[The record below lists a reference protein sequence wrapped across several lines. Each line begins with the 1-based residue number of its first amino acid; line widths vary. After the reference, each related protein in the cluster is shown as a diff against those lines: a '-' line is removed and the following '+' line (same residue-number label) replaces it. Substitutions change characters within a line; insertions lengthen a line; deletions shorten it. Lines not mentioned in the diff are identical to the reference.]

1 MKVLSYVLRLTN
13 WLAAVGIGLIGF
25 AWAANI
31 IDINMIAD
39 FIAQIN
45 TNPSTRIIALLLTAY
60 LIMFNLLYFIGSLFT
75 RRYATHIKLSMP
87 NGDFS
92 IALSAIEDS
101 LRRQVKKLPEVYDVH
116 IRIKKDKKSETK
128 PMIIKAYYST
138 REGTNVQDVT
148 AKIQEVV
155 RMRFQEIVEVKE
167 PPVFKIYLTDI
178 VDRDSKKSESK
189 KKEKPELAEYKTYY
203 SGPQYPVDDNQ

>member
-1 MKVLSYVLRLTN
+1 MKVLSYILRLAN
-13 WLAAVGIGLIGF
+13 WLAAVGVGIIGF
-25 AWAANI
+25 AWAANFIDLGI
-31 IDINMIAD
+31 ISN
-39 FIAQIN
+39 FITQIN
-45 TNPSTRIIALLLTAY
+45 TNPTRIIALLLTAY
-60 LIMFNLLYFIGSLFT
+60 LVLFNLLYFFGSLFV

-92 IALSAIEDS
+92 IALAAIEDS

-128 PMIIKAYYST
+128 PMTIKAYYST

-148 AKIQEVV
+148 AKIQEVI

-189 KKEKPELAEYKTYY
+189 RKEKPELAEYKTYY

>member
-1 MKVLSYVLRLTN
+1 
-13 WLAAVGIGLIGF
+13 
-25 AWAANI
+25 
-31 IDINMIAD
+31 MIAD
-39 FIAQIN
+39 FAAQIN
-45 TNPSTRIIALLLTAY
+45 TNPSSRIIVLLLAAY
-60 LIMFNLLYFIGSLFT
+60 LVLFNLLYFIGSLFT

-101 LRRQVKKLPEVYDVH
+101 LRRQVKKLPEVYDIH

-128 PMIIKAYYST
+128 PMTIKAYYST

-148 AKIQEVV
+148 AKIQEVI
-155 RMRFQEIVEVKE
+155 RMRFQEIIEVKE
-167 PPVFKIYLTDI
+167 SPVFKIYLTDI

-189 KKEKPELAEYKTYY
+189 KKEKAELAEYKTYY
-203 SGPQYPVDDNQ
+203 NGPQYPVDDSR